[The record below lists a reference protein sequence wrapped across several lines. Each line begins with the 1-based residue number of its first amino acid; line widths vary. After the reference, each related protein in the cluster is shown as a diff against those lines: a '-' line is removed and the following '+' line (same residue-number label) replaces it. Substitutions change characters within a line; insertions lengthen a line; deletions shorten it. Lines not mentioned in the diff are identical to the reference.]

1 MLNYKNISEEDLKNG
16 GELFELFWLRP
27 GKYAGQ
33 KVVIRLR
40 INKKWGGWK
49 LKDEPIE
56 STGLK
61 VGDTIS
67 TEITPY
73 FTSDI
78 IDDDNDTDLFGSDR
92 GGQIG
97 FLTMKSVSAQLLIV
111 LFALAILKRRWE
123 IREKWLIKYL

>member
-1 MLNYKNISEEDLKNG
+1 MLNYKNISEEDLKDG
-16 GELFELFWLRP
+16 GELFALFWLRP

-49 LKDEPIE
+49 LKDELIE

-78 IDDDNDTDLFGSDR
+78 IDDDNDTDLFASDR
-92 GGQIG
+92 GGR
-97 FLTMKSVSAQLLIV
+97 
-111 LFALAILKRRWE
+111 LAS
-123 IREKWLIKYL
+123 